1 MSRGLL
7 GAGLAI
13 AGLLTILS
21 PAAAQPSTGRAVT
34 VKSSKS
40 NTSDRMRSAPKA
52 KAKGTIV
59 KSKSN
64 ITNN

>member
-1 MSRGLL
+1 MSRCLL
-7 GAGLAI
+7 GAVLAI
-13 AGLLTILS
+13 GLLAIV
-21 PAAAQPSTGRAVT
+21 PPVAAQPSTARAVT

-40 NTSDRMRSAPKA
+40 NTSDRVRGAPKA
-52 KAKGTIV
+52 KAKGAIV